1 MTTRRLMITGK
12 MGSGKS
18 SASTYLEQHYGAT
31 RWTRS
36 ESMKLL
42 AHALADQVGD
52 PEALL
57 ASLLPDVAQRDE
69 VRGKL
74 LAYIAGYA
82 PESGK
87 PRRLYQDVA
96 QIVMDTVPLAFEREL
111 HERMTI
117 AERGGTRFSL
127 IDDVRSAEAFTFFS
141 EHGYSSLRIDAS
153 ERVRRTRML
162 ARDGALPREAAFAH
176 PSEVALDAHS
186 HDHALIN
193 DGDDASV
200 LTDALDG
207 VMGQLGLKPL
217 GATST
222 REGDVDARRPEPT

>member
-1 MTTRRLMITGK
+1 MSTHRLMITGK

-18 SASTYLEQHYGAT
+18 SASAYLEVAYGAT

-42 AHALADQVGD
+42 AHALADQVGN

-57 ASLLPDVAQRDE
+57 AGLLPDVAQRDE

-74 LAYIAGYA
+74 LAYIATYV
-82 PESGK
+82 PEPGK

-96 QIVMDTVPLAFEREL
+96 QIVMDTDPLAFEREL
-111 HERMTI
+111 HERMRV

-127 IDDVRSAEAFTFFS
+127 IDDVRSAEAFAFFS
-141 EHGYSSLRIDAS
+141 ERGYASLRIDAS
-153 ERVRRTRML
+153 DEVRRARML

-176 PSEVALDAHS
+176 PSEVALDNQP

-193 DGDDASV
+193 DSDDPAD
-200 LTDALDG
+200 LTGALDA
-207 VMGQLGLKPL
+207 VMGQLGIAP
-217 GATST
+217 S
-222 REGDVDARRPEPT
+222 DPPEPT